1 MRVSRGYNTY
11 NHWGIQV
18 EIQRGMQGEF
28 MEATGNE
35 GTDMEYLSVLK
46 IMQREVMHRELE
58 TPMEK

>member
-1 MRVSRGYNTY
+1 
-11 NHWGIQV
+11 
-18 EIQRGMQGEF
+18 

>member
-28 MEATGNE
+28 MEATGNK